1 MKSVSVCPPAY
12 YADLACERGRC
23 YMARFLA
30 GRTSEITQSAADQQ
44 ALRSAFGALSDGI
57 KDTMFYL

>member
-23 YMARFLA
+23 YIARFLA
-30 GRTSEITQSAADQQ
+30 RHPDEIAEKDLKA
-44 ALRSAFGALSDGI
+44 AFGTLSNGI